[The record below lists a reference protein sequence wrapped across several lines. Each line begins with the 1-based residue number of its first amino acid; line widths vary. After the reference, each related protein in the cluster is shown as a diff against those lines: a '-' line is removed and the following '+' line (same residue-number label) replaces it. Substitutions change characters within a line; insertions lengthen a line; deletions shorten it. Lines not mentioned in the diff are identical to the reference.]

1 MRVVSALLVSAA
13 VVAASPAY
21 LVAGAV
27 ERAIAARQA
36 TQSQSTANGA
46 FDLALIPSIC
56 DTPCATYKEIFGTC
70 PGDPSNAVCAKACN
84 QSVHNE
90 FIVCTSCLVN
100 NGPAQGMAQHDIDI
114 LNIAQQQLVQQCI
127 DMGTPQSFAGTVQLP
142 STVAYPSGVVNATY
156 SVSQAS
162 STQAV
167 QSTAAPSAS
176 TPAAP
181 AAASSQGSGAG
192 VLRPAAAV
200 GAVVAAAALVA
211 F

>member
-1 MRVVSALLVSAA
+1 MRLLPALLVSAA
-13 VVAASPAY
+13 VAAASPAY
-21 LVAGAV
+21 LVGSAV
-27 ERAIAARQA
+27 ERALAARQA
-36 TQSQSTANGA
+36 AGTTTNGA
-46 FDLALIPSIC
+46 FDLGLIPAIC

-100 NGPAQGMAQHDIDI
+100 DGPAAGMAQHEIDI

-142 STVAYPSGVVNATY
+142 STVAYPSGIVNATY
-156 SVSQAS
+156 SVSQVS
-162 STQAV
+162 SAP
-167 QSTAAPSAS
+167 QSTPPPSAS
-176 TPAAP
+176 AP
-181 AAASSQGSGAG
+181 AAASSTPANSAG
-192 VLRPAAAV
+192 IMRPAAAV